1 MSEAG
6 VGGPWRAGRPT
17 LPIWQK
23 GKLWPTWEGTVPGLH
38 DELVIR
44 WSRISCP
51 QCQCLSTHLVHFN
64 YWWGNWGHREQW
76 LTWPGSL
83 CRLMAESGVNRHS
96 GLSPY
101 SDTIKPNLSLSCWE
115 ARPRKGSKRLHF
127 YQGLVLLLLVFWVG
141 WVEGQIEVPFS
152 EPGEGWEGKGDL
164 VWMGWVGGSWGTS
177 TLGWMGLCGE
187 GDWCMGQGLRQETGF
202 FRNPGVA
209 GRWFQ
214 KSLQMLTQ

>member
-1 MSEAG
+1 MPVPFHSS
-6 VGGPWRAGRPT
+6 GPFQLLMGRLRPQRAMTYLARVTLQANGRVRS
-17 LPIWQK
+17 K
-23 GKLWPTWEGTVPGLH
+23 SAFR
-38 DELVIR
+38 LVTI
-44 WSRISCP
+44 
-51 QCQCLSTHLVHFN
+51 L
-64 YWWGNWGHREQW
+64 
-76 LTWPGSL
+76 
-83 CRLMAESGVNRHS
+83 RHHQDQPVTQLLRS
-96 GLSPY
+96 Q
-101 SDTIKPNLSLSCWE
+101 
-115 ARPRKGSKRLHF
+115 ARKGSKRLHF

-152 EPGEGWEGKGDL
+152 EPGEGWERKGDL

-177 TLGWMGLCGE
+177 ALGWMGLCGE